1 MAHIL
6 TDAALGAAPLATHC
20 AFDARARALLTA
32 VTSLLPL
39 LEMGRPVESA
49 CLREAM
55 TAAFGGTDA
64 EGAWDWK
71 SAYDACEGCT
81 NPFPAPFWP
90 GNLLTRGLSISLPCA
105 D

>member
-39 LEMGRPVESA
+39 LEIGRPVESA

-55 TAAFGGTDA
+55 NRLRAQ
-64 EGAWDWK
+64 
-71 SAYDACEGCT
+71 ACWRFRPNWLVHSSC
-81 NPFPAPFWP
+81 
-90 GNLLTRGLSISLPCA
+90 
-105 D
+105 

>member
-1 MAHIL
+1 L
-6 TDAALGAAPLATHC
+6 ALRRSPSHC

-32 VTSLLPL
+32 ATSLLPL
-39 LEMGRPVESA
+39 LEIGRPVESA
-49 CLREAM
+49 HLRDAM

-71 SAYDACEGCT
+71 SAYDACEVAQILFLRRFG
-81 NPFPAPFWP
+81 PAILAQWLP
-90 GNLLTRGLSISLPCA
+90 ISLPCA